1 MPTRAPV
8 ALRAADV
15 VSATG
20 GQLVAGRADA
30 QVGRV
35 SIDSRRVTRGDLFV
49 AIRGDRLDGH
59 AFVVDALGRGATG
72 VIVSDVSA
80 AGSGADGAS
89 GGPFVISVPDTT
101 HALQRLGQF
110 VRRASG
116 TRVVAVTGS
125 VGKTTTKELTAAV
138 LASQHD
144 VFRTVGNLNNHIGLP
159 LSLIELR
166 RRPEVAVLE
175 LGMNHAGE
183 IRTLVD
189 LAEPEHRVW
198 TNVAEVHSEF
208 FDSVEDIADAKAEI
222 LESATEESGL
232 VANAADDRVMGRIW
246 DFPGR
251 VTTFGIEVEADVRAT
266 EVRSLGLA
274 GMEATVR
281 TPAGS
286 GALRTPLLGEG
297 NVANVL
303 AAVAVACQFQIPL
316 ELVLSRLADVKA
328 EAGRGQVLYL
338 GDVTVVD
345 DSYNSNPLALDGALT
360 TVGQVQTA
368 RRRIAVLGE
377 MLELGQHS
385 DALHRQSGRA
395 VVEAGFDLLFAVG
408 GPAAHALADGAIAA
422 GLPGESVSTFATS
435 EDAAGD
441 IVRLIEGG
449 DVVLVKG
456 SRGVRTDRVV
466 DRLVSE
472 LG

>member
-1 MPTRAPV
+1 MPTRVPV
-8 ALRAADV
+8 VLRAADV
-15 VSATG
+15 VSAVG
-20 GQLVAGRADA
+20 GRLFAGRSDA

-35 SIDSRRVTRGDLFV
+35 SIDSRRMTQGDLFV
-49 AIRGDRLDGH
+49 AIRGDRFDGH
-59 AFVVDALGRGATG
+59 DFVADALGEGATG
-72 VIVSDVSA
+72 VIVSNASA
-80 AGSGADGAS
+80 VGVERGSS
-89 GGPFVISVPDTT
+89 GVPFVIVVPDTT
-101 HALQRLGQF
+101 RALQLLGQF

-116 TRVVAVTGS
+116 TRVVAITGS

-166 RRPEVAVLE
+166 RRPEVAVVE

-189 LAEPEHRVW
+189 IAEPEHRVW

-208 FDSVEDIADAKAEI
+208 FVSVEGIADAKAEI
-222 LESATEESGL
+222 LESATAGSAL
-232 VANAADDRVMGRIW
+232 VANAADDRVMSRIS
-246 DFPGR
+246 DFPGK
-251 VTTFGIEVEADVRAT
+251 VTTFGIDVEADVQAT

-274 GMEATVR
+274 GMEATVT
-281 TPAGS
+281 TPTGS

-316 ELVLSRLADVKA
+316 ELVLSRVGGVTA
-328 EAGRGQVLYL
+328 EPGRGRILHL

-345 DSYNSNPLALDGALT
+345 DSYNSNPLALEGALA
-360 TVGQVQTA
+360 TVGQTATA
-368 RRRIAVLGE
+368 RRRIAVVGE
-377 MLELGQHS
+377 MLELGRH
-385 DALHRQSGRA
+385 AERLHRRSGRA
-395 VVEAGFDLLFAVG
+395 VVEAGFDLLVSVG

-422 GLPGESVSTFATS
+422 GLPGGSVSTFATS
-435 EDAAGD
+435 EDAAED
-441 IVRLIEGG
+441 VVRLVEGG

-456 SRGVRTDRVV
+456 SRGVRTERVV
-466 DRLVSE
+466 DRLVAE

>member
-1 MPTRAPV
+1 MPTRVPV
-8 ALRAADV
+8 VLRAADV
-15 VSATG
+15 VSAVG
-20 GQLVAGRADA
+20 GRLLAGRSDA

-35 SIDSRRVTRGDLFV
+35 SIDSRRMTQDDLFV
-49 AIRGDRLDGH
+49 AIRGDRFDGH
-59 AFVVDALGRGATG
+59 DFVADALGEGATG
-72 VIVSDVSA
+72 VIVSNASA
-80 AGSGADGAS
+80 VGVARGSS
-89 GGPFVISVPDTT
+89 GVPFVIVVPDTT
-101 HALQRLGQF
+101 RALQLLGQF

-116 TRVVAVTGS
+116 TRVVAITGS

-138 LASQHD
+138 LAIQHD

-166 RRPEVAVLE
+166 RRPEVAVVE

-189 LAEPEHRVW
+189 IAEPEHRVW

-208 FDSVEDIADAKAEI
+208 FVSVEGIADAKAEI
-222 LESATEESGL
+222 LESATAGSAL
-232 VANAADDRVMGRIW
+232 VANAADDRVMSRIS
-246 DFPGR
+246 DFPGK
-251 VTTFGIEVEADVRAT
+251 VTTFGIDVEADVQAT

-274 GMEATVR
+274 GMEATVT
-281 TPAGS
+281 TPTGS

-316 ELVLSRLADVKA
+316 ELVLSRVGGVTA
-328 EAGRGQVLYL
+328 ETGRGRVLHL

-345 DSYNSNPLALDGALT
+345 DSYNSNPLALEGALA
-360 TVGQVQTA
+360 TVGQTATA
-368 RRRIAVLGE
+368 RRRIAVVGE
-377 MLELGQHS
+377 MLELGQH
-385 DALHRQSGRA
+385 AERLHRRSGRA
-395 VVEAGFDLLFAVG
+395 VVEAGFDLLVSVG

-422 GLPGESVSTFATS
+422 GLPGGSVSTFATS
-435 EDAAGD
+435 EDAAED
-441 IVRLIEGG
+441 MVRLVEGG

-456 SRGVRTDRVV
+456 SRGVRTERVV
-466 DRLVSE
+466 DRLVAE

>member
-30 QVGRV
+30 EVGRV

-59 AFVVDALGRGATG
+59 AFVAEALGRGATG
-72 VIVSDVSA
+72 VMVSDASG

-89 GGPFVISVPDTT
+89 GGSFVISVPDTT

-116 TRVVAVTGS
+116 TRVVAITGS

-138 LASQHD
+138 LAGQHD

-166 RRPEVAVLE
+166 RRPDVAVLE

-222 LESATEESGL
+222 LESATEESAL
-232 VANAADDRVMGRIW
+232 VANAADDRVMGRIS

-266 EVRSLGLA
+266 DVRSLGLA
-274 GMEATVR
+274 GMEATVQ

-303 AAVAVACQFQIPL
+303 AAVAVACQFRIPL
-316 ELVLSRLADVKA
+316 ELVLSRVVDVKA
-328 EAGRGQVLYL
+328 EAGRGQVLSL
-338 GDVTVVD
+338 SDVTVVD

-360 TVGQVQTA
+360 TVGQAPTA

-385 DALHRQSGRA
+385 EALHRQSGRA
-395 VVEAGFDLLFAVG
+395 VVEAGFDLLIAVG

-441 IVRLIEGG
+441 VVRLIEGG